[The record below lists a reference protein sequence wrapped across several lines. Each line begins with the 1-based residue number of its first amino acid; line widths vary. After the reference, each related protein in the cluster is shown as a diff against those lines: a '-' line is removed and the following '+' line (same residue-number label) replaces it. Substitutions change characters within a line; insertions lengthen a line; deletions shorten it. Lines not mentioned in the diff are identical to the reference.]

1 MWYILEPKIL
11 KVLERFF
18 PECEHE
24 FLEAKA
30 REIYDEYSFSESF
43 EDLWEKDLPP
53 IQDKNKL
60 EKIGKR
66 LKLCA
71 QDLSQVGFHGNAS
84 LENVAKLYQREE
96 YQRSAITRQHAAA
109 LSRMLRD
116 LAGAIQQA
124 KDDIKEDNQSI
135 FFTDEERT
143 GLVPKRGRKIQVTKE
158 KIALH
163 LARLYL
169 QVKGKKPS
177 ITVNPYVE
185 NDQHTGIFHDLT
197 EEVFLLLSLEGK
209 TTNAVRKA
217 LDIIKTEK

>member
-1 MWYILEPKIL
+1 
-11 KVLERFF
+11 
-18 PECEHE
+18 
-24 FLEAKA
+24 
-30 REIYDEYSFSESF
+30 
-43 EDLWEKDLPP
+43 
-53 IQDKNKL
+53 
-60 EKIGKR
+60 
-66 LKLCA
+66 
-71 QDLSQVGFHGNAS
+71 NAS

-96 YQRSAITRQHAAA
+96 YQRSAITKQHAAA
-109 LSRMLRD
+109 LSRMLQD

-124 KDDIKEDNQSI
+124 KDDIKEDYQSI

-158 KIALH
+158 KIALQ